1 VLHVLAVVSF
11 PSGRGRRAPSDPSP
25 RDLGARSRAP
35 WPRRRSWCWASS
47 TVSTTQQGEGEA
59 RSRREGYWSSSI
71 GAGAGRGGSS
81 KERCPRRRQRV
92 PRHLLPLRRRRRAHH
107 HLPSEARI
115 RRRDVDP
122 GPAASLPIC
131 TWPRGALEERG
142 GAHGRWLGEAT
153 TSFTPVGRLL
163 PHAAALP
170 PPPPRR
176 LSSSSPS
183 ARGSQRPG
191 SMQHLLRDACWRRP
205 SSHAPASSLSFSSSG
220 DVDEETPGGKL
231 RLVAPRTCEGDGTAN
246 IPLEALQRGPKKA
259 TPCSRWLQ

>member
-170 PPPPRR
+170 PPPPPPPPLLLLSLRAREPTTR
-176 LSSSSPS
+176 LDATPV
-183 ARGSQRPG
+183 ARC
-191 SMQHLLRDACWRRP
+191 L
-205 SSHAPASSLSFSSSG
+205 
-220 DVDEETPGGKL
+220 
-231 RLVAPRTCEGDGTAN
+231 
-246 IPLEALQRGPKKA
+246 LEAPLLSCACIVSLLFFKRGCRRGNPWRQ
-259 TPCSRWLQ
+259 T